1 MAQAIIFN
9 KTGNTTNYTAQ
20 VTIVEGFPQKT
31 IAAFKIIVVNGGA
44 QGLTIKDLESNET
57 IWTGKTERPM
67 NTQDVKNFVKEIT
80 RN

>member
-31 IAAFKIIVVNGGA
+31 IAAFKIIVVNGGRKA
-44 QGLTIKDLESNET
+44 
-57 IWTGKTERPM
+57 
-67 NTQDVKNFVKEIT
+67 
-80 RN
+80 